1 MLHANCDPKMAED
14 MSLPYTAYLVH
25 YIDDN
30 GETPKYDIVIADSQV
45 RIFDY
50 YYDLYKKGL
59 KSFKQSNGRANPK
72 LWTAAPSKNSKKE
85 SKPKNKKQPPST

>member
-1 MLHANCDPKMAED
+1 MAD
-14 MSLPYTAYLVH
+14 DKSLPYTAYLVH
-25 YIDDN
+25 YMDDN
-30 GETPKYDIVIADSQV
+30 GKTPKYDLVIADSEV

-85 SKPKNKKQPPST
+85 NKPKNKKQPPST